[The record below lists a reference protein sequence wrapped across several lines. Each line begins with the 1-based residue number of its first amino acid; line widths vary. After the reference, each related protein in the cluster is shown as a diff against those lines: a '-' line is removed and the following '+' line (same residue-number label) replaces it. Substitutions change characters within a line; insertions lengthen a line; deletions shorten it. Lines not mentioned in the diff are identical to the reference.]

1 MQHFLKQIFGPTTYT
16 VQIEGFDAI
25 SGLDDIRAEGLCLL
39 AIECNRHFQIRKD
52 H

>member
-1 MQHFLKQIFGPTTYT
+1 MKHFLKQIFGATTYT

-25 SGLDDIRAEGLCLL
+25 SGLDDIRAEELCIL
-39 AIECNRHFQIRKD
+39 AIQCKRHFQIRKD